1 MILLFL
7 ISGCVKT
14 KPNVT
19 DNRSEVP
26 APNITAVN
34 NKSEAPPVVDIAKN
48 DLAKRLN
55 ISIDQVQVVKIE
67 NVDWPDTSLGYP
79 QKGMMYAQV
88 ITPGFRIILKVG
100 DRLYEYHSDNRRV
113 VGPGS

>member
-1 MILLFL
+1 MKKLLALVILLFL

-19 DNRSEVP
+19 DNRSGVP
-26 APNITAVN
+26 ESV
-34 NKSEAPPVVDIAKN
+34 PVVDIAKN

-55 ISIDQVQVVKIE
+55 ISIDQVHVVKIE
-67 NVDWPDTSLGYP
+67 NVDWPDSSLGYP
-79 QKGMMYAQV
+79 EKGMMYAQV
-88 ITPGFRIILKVG
+88 ITPGFRIILKAG

-113 VGPGS
+113 AGPGS

>member
-26 APNITAVN
+26 ESAPVVN
-34 NKSEAPPVVDIAKN
+34 NKSEIPPVVDIARN
-48 DLAKRLN
+48 ELAKRLN

-79 QKGMMYAQV
+79 EKGMMYAQV
-88 ITPGFRIILKVG
+88 ITPGFRIILKAG
-100 DRLYEYHSDNRRV
+100 DRLYEYHSDYRRI
-113 VGPGS
+113 VGPVS